1 MEISDSI
8 FILAVLFFLVAFIYS
23 SVGLGGGSSYTALM
37 AIAGLNALTIPM
49 ISLMLN
55 LVVSSLGSYNFMRR
69 DHARFRI
76 VAPFLLTSMPMAWVG
91 GAMQISPTLFYWV
104 LFVSLLFVV
113 VRMVFLSEVRIRLDI
128 GLPGRI
134 FLSLLAG
141 ALLGLIA
148 GIAGIGGGIFLVP
161 LIIVLGLGSEKEAA
175 ACGAIFVWL
184 NSCAGLISRLQYNA
198 IDIVQYLPLVMAVFV
213 GGALGSWLGAG
224 RFSPLMLRRI
234 LGLVMT
240 LALFALGRKLL
251 A

>member
-1 MEISDSI
+1 
-8 FILAVLFFLVAFIYS
+8 
-23 SVGLGGGSSYTALM
+23 
-37 AIAGLNALTIPM
+37 
-49 ISLMLN
+49 
-55 LVVSSLGSYNFMRR
+55 
-69 DHARFRI
+69 
-76 VAPFLLTSMPMAWVG
+76 
-91 GAMQISPTLFYWV
+91 
-104 LFVSLLFVV
+104 
-113 VRMVFLSEVRIRLDI
+113 
-128 GLPGRI
+128 
-134 FLSLLAG
+134 
-141 ALLGLIA
+141 
-148 GIAGIGGGIFLVP
+148 
-161 LIIVLGLGSEKEAA
+161 VLGLGSEKEAA